1 MEMDTFW
8 QIAIGSGIGGALI
21 SIYSLYKAYLKE
33 SKENNETQRLAKI
46 SIIAGLSGIILVFIG
61 SIAGIILGIIS
72 MKGKK
77 YKVLSKIGIMVSVLT
92 MLPWLL
98 VVVLGE

>member
-1 MEMDTFW
+1 MDTFW
-8 QIAIGSGIGGALI
+8 QIIIGSGIGGTLI

-33 SKENNETQRLAKI
+33 STENNENQRLAKL
-46 SIIAGLSGIILVFIG
+46 SILTGLSGIILVFIG

-77 YKVLSKIGIMVSVLT
+77 YKALSKIGIMISILT

-98 VVVLGE
+98 VIVLGQ